1 MDCGLN
7 LRKFKFLEVYA
18 SASGRSL
25 RVRDLV
31 TYKKYTSDY
40 FEFKNDDER
49 IAVLNE
55 IADIV
60 IQYGI
65 DELNK
70 RSQSVKI
77 YFPTDVMNQKL
88 YENQDVLTQN
98 YIRKY
103 NISQLSEKDVLPM
116 LKKDLEE
123 CYDKPYEHV
132 QERLIELSAVYGN
145 LIINKIG
152 GQWQYD
158 KIHKQVSFDSK
169 PLYVNYPVLSLLV
182 SYWQEKNAEQMIKN
196 YVDTILGYQEWVQQ
210 CKQAYGEE
218 WEPDRIHMMDRG
230 QRML

>member
-123 CYDKPYEHV
+123 CYDKPYE
-132 QERLIELSAVYGN
+132 Q
-145 LIINKIG
+145 
-152 GQWQYD
+152 
-158 KIHKQVSFDSK
+158 
-169 PLYVNYPVLSLLV
+169 VLSL
-182 SYWQEKNAEQMIKN
+182 
-196 YVDTILGYQEWVQQ
+196 
-210 CKQAYGEE
+210 
-218 WEPDRIHMMDRG
+218 IHI
-230 QRML
+230 